1 MILGISQPTFMPWAG
16 YFAFMDKIDKLVF
29 LDDVQFEKRSWQQR
43 NKILLNNREHLLT
56 ISVKS
61 KGKFKQKISEVE
73 ISDDKNIQLIKKK
86 IYYAYNK
93 SPYFLNYYENICNIL
108 ESKLNYL
115 SKINIELIK
124 FFTKELNIKINFDY
138 SSNYSLN
145 LNKEKLIFKICKL
158 NKCDQYLT
166 TIGSENYLK
175 GYSVI
180 PNTNIKISYFK
191 YDDIKYLQLNDDF
204 IPKLSILDLL
214 FNEGENSLKILQKS
228 FKLI

>member
-1 MILGISQPTFMPWAG
+1 MILGISQPTFMPWIG
-16 YFAFMDKIDKLVF
+16 YFAFLDRVDKLIF

-43 NKILLNNREHLLT
+43 NNIKLNNQKHLLT
-56 ISVKS
+56 IPVKS

-73 ISDDKNIQLIKKK
+73 ILDYKSINLIKKK
-86 IYYAYNK
+86 IYHAYNK
-93 SPYFLNYYENICNIL
+93 STYFSNYYENICNIL
-108 ESKLNYL
+108 DKKHNYL
-115 SKINIELIK
+115 LKLNIELIK

-145 LNKEKLIFKICKL
+145 SNKEKLIFKLCKL
-158 NKCDQYLT
+158 NNCDQYLT

-175 GYSVI
+175 EYSVI
-180 PNTNIKISYFK
+180 PHTNTKISYFK
-191 YDDIKYLQLNDDF
+191 YDDVEYTQTKNDF

-214 FNEGENSLKILQKS
+214 FNEGVNSIKILRKG

>member
-1 MILGISQPTFMPWAG
+1 MMLGISQPIFMPWIG
-16 YFAFMDKIDKLVF
+16 YFAFLDKIDKLIF

-43 NKILLNNREHLLT
+43 NNIKLNNQKHLLT

-73 ISDDKNIQLIKKK
+73 IIDGNNMELIKKK
-86 IYYAYNK
+86 IFHAYNK
-93 SPYFLNYYENICNIL
+93 SPYFLDYYENICKIL
-108 ESKLNYL
+108 DKNHNYL
-115 SKINIELIK
+115 SALNIELIK
-124 FFTKELNIKINFDY
+124 FFIKTLNIKVNLDY

-145 LNKEKLIFKICKL
+145 LNKEKLIFEICKL
-158 NKCDQYLT
+158 NNCDQYLT

-175 GYSVI
+175 EYLVI
-180 PNTNIKISYFK
+180 PGTNTKISYFK
-191 YDDIKYLQLNDDF
+191 YDDVEYSQIKNDF

-214 FNEGENSLKILQKS
+214 FNEGANSIKILQKG